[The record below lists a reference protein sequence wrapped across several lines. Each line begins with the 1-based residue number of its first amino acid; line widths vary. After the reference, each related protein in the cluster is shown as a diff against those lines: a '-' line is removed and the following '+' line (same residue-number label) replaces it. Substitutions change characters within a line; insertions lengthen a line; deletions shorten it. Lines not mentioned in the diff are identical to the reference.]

1 MLQRRD
7 YRATRCGRRR
17 RQCSGIIWMARRS
30 PRASTS
36 SRRPAR
42 SVPPT
47 MARRLGCCWSSS
59 PGSRDPDGCTRSSFA
74 VLRARLSAGTCIA
87 DRGAV
92 WGKCCRSAPERTRL
106 ARCSITSSP
115 RQGTRGCSRSSAGST
130 RGSSPRTRPAGASSA
145 TGGTG
150 RWCTRGPDPVA
161 NYDGLRL
168 RLALFERQMRY
179 MATHY
184 EVVPLDEIRDL
195 PAGSRHRRSLAA
207 ITFDD
212 GYANFYRHAYPILRR
227 LGLPA
232 TVFVVTDF
240 LVHGRP
246 FWWDRLRA
254 MIAATQR
261 PSVRIDVDGIQQF
274 PMATAQDQQTTLTDL
289 SPRLLTLPPSR
300 REALLAGLAV
310 DLDVDDQTPA
320 ICGSLSADELREMAR
335 DGISVGSH
343 GRSHDS
349 FLHLSRDA
357 LLAELTESKRVLESV
372 VGGPVTWL
380 CYPHGE
386 FSADAVEAAIRAGYR
401 SAVTVIEGLHD
412 PAADPYAVRRIG
424 VNDHMT
430 FAQFVVAASGLRE
443 MLKDLLRVRR
453 QRRGEMRGQPT
464 ARIRGLG

>member
-1 MLQRRD
+1 MGVIKELAYRLFVAAGVTSAAAWLNRRKAVILAYHD
-7 YRATRCGRRR
+7 VY
-17 RQCSGIIWMARRS
+17 
-30 PRASTS
+30 TS
-36 SRRPAR
+36 
-42 SVPPT
+42 
-47 MARRLGCCWSSS
+47 
-59 PGSRDPDGCTRSSFA
+59 
-74 VLRARLSAGTCIA
+74 
-87 DRGAV
+87 
-92 WGKCCRSAPERTRL
+92 
-106 ARCSITSSP
+106 
-115 RQGTRGCSRSSAGST
+115 
-130 RGSSPRTRPAGASSA
+130 
-145 TGGTG
+145 
-150 RWCTRGPDPVA
+150 GPDPVA

-227 LGLPA
+227 FGLPA

-274 PMATAQDQQTTLTDL
+274 PLATAQDKQTTLTDL

-430 FAQFVVAASGLRE
+430 FAQFIVAASGLRE